1 MTDDQILEV
10 VAARK
15 AGKQIQERHLDQED
29 WHNMRVP
36 HGMWHF
42 SMYEYRV
49 APEPREYAI
58 LNYNDKTDVWN
69 WEQYNRYIHSGNECA
84 HQLKPNEVIRVRE
97 VLP

>member
-58 LNYNDKTDVWN
+58 LNYNDKM
-69 WEQYNRYIHSGNECA
+69 SGIGSNTT
-84 HQLKPNEVIRVRE
+84 VIFTQVMSA
-97 VLP
+97 PTN